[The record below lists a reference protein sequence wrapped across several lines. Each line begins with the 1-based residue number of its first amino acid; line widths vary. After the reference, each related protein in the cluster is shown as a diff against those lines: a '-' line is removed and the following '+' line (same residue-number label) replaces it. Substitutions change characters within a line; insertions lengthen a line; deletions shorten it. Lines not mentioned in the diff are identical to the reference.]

1 MKIITSRD
9 NTVFK
14 QLRTIAQEARERR
27 RQGLTVLDGLHL
39 VRDYLEQ
46 GGRPELLAVAESAMQ
61 QGEIADYLRQR
72 QGQDGQPEPVL
83 MPDALLRQASPVDSP
98 TGILALIQQPPSA
111 QGAIAESCVVLD
123 GVQDAGNV
131 GSILRSA
138 AAAGVR
144 DALLT
149 PGCAGAWSPRVLRA
163 AMGAHFRMRLF
174 VDADPGAL
182 LAGFQG
188 RIVATRLDASQ
199 SLFDLDLCRPVAWLL
214 GNEGA
219 GLSQAVAALATDPIR
234 IPMPGGAESLNVAAA
249 AAVCLFEQVRQK
261 VAAGLG

>member
-1 MKIITSRD
+1 MRTITSRD

-14 QLRTIAQEARERR
+14 QLRTISQEARERR
-27 RQGLTVLDGLHL
+27 KQGLTVLDGLHL
-39 VRDYLEQ
+39 LQEYVAW
-46 GGRPELLAVAESAMQ
+46 GGRPGLVAVAESALAG
-61 QGEIADYLRQR
+61 GEIAEYLAKTAL
-72 QGQDGQPEPVL
+72 DPVL
-83 MPDALLRQASPVDSP
+83 MPDALLRQASPVESP
-98 TGILALIQQPPSA
+98 TGILALIPQPPSA
-111 QGAIAESCVVLD
+111 EGVVTQSCVVLD

-144 DALLT
+144 SAVLT

-174 VDADPGAL
+174 VDADPAAL

-188 RIVATRLDASQ
+188 SIVATRLDGGQ
-199 SLFDLDLCRPVAWLL
+199 SLFDLDLRGDVAWLF

-219 GLSQAVAALATDPIR
+219 GLSPAVAALATHPIR

-249 AAVCLFEQVRQK
+249 AAVCLFEQVRQCEDR
-261 VAAGLG
+261 GSRIED